1 MTLLLASLIDATV
14 VLTIALIAVT
24 ALRTRSAA
32 LRHAILATAVA
43 CAALMPVLEIFLP
56 DLAVIPWYE
65 QATVVSSGLQLTSGE
80 TVANPAAATT
90 TTSNG
95 PTIPWFAVLA
105 GIWLVGA
112 LVTLTRLLVDLAR
125 LTRLRRR
132 SAPVTGERREL
143 LDALSSEVGLTRPV
157 ALLQSD
163 DPSLLVTYG
172 VRRPGIILP
181 SASSDWTDER
191 WRIVLRHE
199 LAHIVRH
206 DAAIQLGGEILC
218 VLQPVNPLVWL
229 TCRRLRQESEYA
241 CDDAVLGA
249 GVAPTTYA
257 DHLLDVARQLSHR
270 ATVWAAAPA
279 IAHPST
285 LERRIVA
292 MLQKHTN
299 RQPLTGRGWAVAVLI
314 ALGVSLPL
322 AAASLAEPE
331 AIVVPEPEVVA
342 APVAQSTPTPA
353 PVPVDSP
360 APAPVKASV
369 TLPTPAPRQAGS
381 IAGQVTDQTGGV
393 IPGATL
399 TLTDRQTNAQVQ
411 AISNAYG
418 RFEFTNLAPAEYE
431 LVTRLSGFKS
441 VVSVVAVSS
450 GTASQLAIALPIG
463 SLSETI
469 TVNCSPESFSVLRAL
484 FPVLSAQA
492 PSTPVRVG
500 GSIREPKKIL
510 DVRPTCPSSAPEGE
524 HAVKLTGTIGV
535 DGSIIDVMP
544 SQVDGGV
551 DAPADLVTAALEAV
565 RQWAFTPT
573 QLNGQPVEVTI
584 EVTIRFTKS

>member
-1 MTLLLASLIDATV
+1 MTLLVSSLIDATV
-14 VLTIALIAVT
+14 VLAIALIVVA
-24 ALRTRSAA
+24 ALGKRSAA
-32 LRHAILATAVA
+32 LRHAILATAVI
-43 CAALMPVLEIFLP
+43 CAALMPLLEVLLP
-56 DLAVIPWYE
+56 TLAVIPWYE
-65 QATVVSSGLQLTSGE
+65 QTSVVSSGLQLTSGDIISN
-80 TVANPAAATT
+80 TTPVTAAANTQT
-90 TTSNG
+90 E
-95 PTIPWFAVLA
+95 IPWTMLLGGV
-105 GIWLVGA
+105 WLLGTM
-112 LVTLTRLLVDLAR
+112 VTLTLLVTDLAR

-143 LDALSSEVGLTRPV
+143 LNALSAELGLTRQV

-172 VRRPGIILP
+172 FGRPGIILP

-206 DAAIQLGGEILC
+206 DAAIQLGGELLR
-218 VLQPVNPLVWL
+218 VLQPINPLVWL

-270 ATVWAAAPA
+270 HAAWAAAPA

-299 RQPLTGRGWAVAVLI
+299 RQPLTRRGWAVAVLI
-314 ALGVSLPL
+314 ALGISLPL
-322 AAASLAEPE
+322 AAASLAEQ
-331 AIVVPEPEVVA
+331 EVVVLPA
-342 APVAQSTPTPA
+342 APAPSPVA
-353 PVPVDSP
+353 VNSP
-360 APAPVKASV
+360 APAPVAA
-369 TLPTPAPRQAGS
+369 PAPRPTPVRVQAGS

-393 IPGATL
+393 IPGARV
-399 TLTDRQTNAQVQ
+399 TLTDRQTKAETQV
-411 AISNAYG
+411 ISNAMG
-418 RFEFTNLAPAEYE
+418 KFEFPNLMPSEYD

-441 VVSVVAVSS
+441 VVSVITVSS
-450 GTASQLAIALPIG
+450 GTAAVQTIVLPIG

-469 TVNCSPESFSVLRAL
+469 TVNCSPESFSVLRAF
-484 FPVLSAQA
+484 FPVLSAQ
-492 PSTPVRVG
+492 TPPRPIRVG
-500 GSIREPKKIL
+500 GSIREPKKIK
-510 DVRPTCPSSAPEGE
+510 DVRPTCPASAPDGE
-524 HAVKLTGTIGV
+524 HVVKLTGTIGV
-535 DGSIIDVMP
+535 DGSISGVMP
-544 SQVDGGV
+544 MPVDGGV
-551 DAPADLVTAALEAV
+551 DAPADLVSASLEAV

-584 EVTIRFTKS
+584 DVTITFRKS

>member
-1 MTLLLASLIDATV
+1 MTLLLASLIDAAV
-14 VLTIALIAVT
+14 VLTIALIAAT
-24 ALRTRSAA
+24 ALRKRSAA
-32 LRHAILATAVA
+32 LRHAILATAVV

-65 QATVVSSGLQLTSGE
+65 QTTVVSSGLQLTSGE

-90 TTSNG
+90 TTNSG
-95 PTIPWFAVLA
+95 PAIPWFAVLA
-105 GIWLVGA
+105 GIWLVGT

-206 DAAIQLGGEILC
+206 DAAIQLGGEILR
-218 VLQPVNPLVWL
+218 VLQPINPLVWL

-270 ATVWAAAPA
+270 AAVWAAAPA

-299 RQPLTGRGWAVAVLI
+299 RQPLTRRGWAVAVLI

-331 AIVVPEPEVVA
+331 VIVVPEPQVVA
-342 APVAQSTPTPA
+342 TPAPQATSTPTPR
-353 PVPVDSP
+353 PVAVNAAAP
-360 APAPVKASV
+360 APAPVSA
-369 TLPTPAPRQAGS
+369 PARQAGS

-393 IPGATL
+393 IPGATV

-418 RFEFTNLAPAEYE
+418 RFEFTDLAPSEYE

-441 VVSVVAVSS
+441 VVSVITVSS
-450 GTASQLAIALPIG
+450 GTAAMQSIVLPIG

-500 GSIREPKKIL
+500 GSIREPKKIR
-510 DVRPTCPSSAPEGE
+510 DVRPTCPASAPEGE
-524 HAVKLTGTIGV
+524 HVVKLTGTIGL
-535 DGSIIDVMP
+535 DGSITDVMP

-551 DAPADLVTAALEAV
+551 DAPADLVTASLEAV

-573 QLNGQPVEVTI
+573 QLNRQPVEVTI
-584 EVTIRFTKS
+584 EVTIRFSKAII